1 MGNERIQPR
10 RRKTGHASRVNRAL
24 RLKWEGSGKAAACL
38 KIQLASEVCD
48 LYEEN
53 HKAVIFRKMKVDG
66 QKSDTS
72 CFRMGRLCSI
82 KMPTFLKLIYS
93 LIGAHIQNPNRIFFF
108 YYDKMIL
115 KLILN
120 SKQMR
125 ITMNILKEKI
135 INGGRSSFQ
144 LCQILEHIIK
154 QQLKLFNTGAKIEM
168 SS

>member
-1 MGNERIQPR
+1 MNKE
-10 RRKTGHASRVNRAL
+10 
-24 RLKWEGSGKAAACL
+24 
-38 KIQLASEVCD
+38 
-48 LYEEN
+48 
-53 HKAVIFRKMKVDG
+53 
-66 QKSDTS
+66 SDTP
-72 CFRMGRLCSI
+72 CFWMGRLCSTKTPI
-82 KMPTFLKLIYS
+82 SLKLIYS
-93 LIGAHIQNPNRIFFF
+93 LIGAHIQNPNWIFF

-135 INGGRSSFQ
+135 IKGGRSSLQ

-168 SS
+168 SSTTKW